1 MHLLV
6 SGIYVS
12 YVFQDVEEGRRRI
25 ALHFD
30 SLLADI
36 DHINLAHNIFTINSA
51 INAVLVTE
59 SSNKE
64 HMKHFHVSLP
74 PDEVMGG
81 KVAGFYSFDRIRPNL
96 TNVHARQT

>member
-36 DHINLAHNIFTINSA
+36 DHINLAHNIFTVISV
-51 INAVLVTE
+51 IIAVPMTK

-64 HMKHFHVSLP
+64 HMVHFHVLLP

-81 KVAGFYSFDRIRPNL
+81 KVPEF
-96 TNVHARQT
+96 

>member
-1 MHLLV
+1 MTLCNYKPGLEYKPP
-6 SGIYVS
+6 SNSSSWERDPTGNI
-12 YVFQDVEEGRRRI
+12 GR
-25 ALHFD
+25 F
-30 SLLADI
+30 
-36 DHINLAHNIFTINSA
+36 
-51 INAVLVTE
+51 NAVLVTE